1 MKHFFRLVLLVL
13 SVSVLPAATSVD
25 SLPNAADVR
34 LSLEKLNVLGSV
46 LYIAAHPDDEN
57 TGLMAYLSKERK
69 YRAAYLSVTRGDGG
83 QNLIG
88 SEKDSDIGIM
98 RSQELL
104 AARHIDGGEQ
114 YFTRAIDFGY
124 SKSVEESMQIWGR
137 DKVLADIVWIIR
149 RFRPDI
155 IVTRFPADAAGGGG
169 HGHHTAGTI
178 LALEAF
184 TAAADAARF
193 PEQLQF
199 AKPWQAKRILLN
211 SFRPNA
217 QEQNKNPQVD
227 IGIYNPYLGQSYNEI
242 AAYSRT
248 MHKSQGFGTLPRRGS
263 QLEFFQLLEGSPVE
277 ADIMEGI
284 DTSWKRLKGG
294 EEIER
299 MIAGIISAFQIEN
312 PSKSLPQL
320 LELDTRMAALGSD
333 PWIQVKRQELR
344 DLIQACAG
352 LWLETLAD
360 DYSAAPGGTVK
371 ITASLVQR
379 SGGALRLNA
388 LNFPTLNQRYEVKQD
403 IPHNTLRSIEQ
414 AVTLPPNY
422 PISQP
427 YWLMKP
433 AERGLYSV
441 SNQQMIGMPQNP
453 PALPVDVD
461 VNILGK
467 DFTFTTA
474 TRYRWVDRVDG
485 EKQRPFEV
493 RPPVTAN
500 FNRKVVVFNNGREK
514 EINLTL
520 KNNGSISKG
529 SVRLQIPSD
538 WQVSPASIQFDFSKK
553 HDEQVVT
560 FRVRPPLKMTV
571 ADAKAIVAIGD
582 KEYSYSLLE
591 ILHSH
596 IDPQVHFTDAGLR
609 LIPLESK
616 IKPGRVGY
624 IEGSG
629 DEIPEILKD
638 MGYEVVSL
646 SDDMLTAEQLAQFN
660 IVIAGIRAYNTRE
673 RLRFVQPLLMEFV
686 KNGGT
691 YIVQYNVP
699 TGLQTENIG
708 PYPFRIGR
716 SRIVEEDAEL
726 RFLEPTHPLVTFP
739 NAITSADFSGWVQ
752 ERGLYF
758 AEQWDSRYTPI
769 FAGHDSGEQDS
780 LGSTLYCRYGRGV
793 FVYSTLVWFR
803 ELPAGVPGAFRLFQN
818 LLSVGEYEPANQTR

>member
-1 MKHFFRLVLLVL
+1 MLFVL
-13 SVSVLPAATSVD
+13 SAAILPGAASAD

-34 LSLEKLNVLGSV
+34 LALEKLNVVGSV

-88 SEKDSDIGIM
+88 SEKGSDIGII

-124 SKSVEESMQIWGR
+124 SKSVEETMQIWGR
-137 DKVLADIVWIIR
+137 DQVLADIVWIIR
-149 RFRPDI
+149 RFRPDVL
-155 IVTRFPADAAGGGG
+155 VTRFPADAAGGGG
-169 HGHHTAGTI
+169 HGHHTAATI

-184 TAAADAARF
+184 KAAADAARF

-199 AKPWQAKRILLN
+199 VTPWQAKRIFLN
-211 SFRPNA
+211 SWRPGA
-217 QEQNKNPQVD
+217 QGQAGIPQVD
-227 IGIYNPYLGQSYNEI
+227 IGMYNPLLGKSYNEI

-248 MHKSQGFGTLPRRGS
+248 MHKSQGFGTLPRQGS
-263 QLEFFQLLEGSPVE
+263 QMEYFQLLEGDPAE

-284 DTSWKRLKGG
+284 DTSWKRVKGG
-294 EEIER
+294 AECER
-299 MIAGIISAFQIEN
+299 LISGLIADFQVGN
-312 PSKSLPQL
+312 PSRSLPQL
-320 LELDTRMAALGSD
+320 LELDARMAALGSD

-344 DLIQACAG
+344 DIIQDCAG
-352 LWLETLAD
+352 LWLETLAG
-360 DYSAAPGGTVK
+360 DYSAAPGETVK

-379 SGGALRLNA
+379 SGGSVRLKALS
-388 LNFPTLNQRYEVKQD
+388 FPTLNQRYEVNQD
-403 IPHNTLRSIEQ
+403 IPNNTLRAIDQ
-414 AVTLPPNY
+414 AIALPPNY

-427 YWLMKP
+427 YWLVNP
-433 AERGLYSV
+433 PELGLYSV
-441 SNQQMIGMPQNP
+441 SNLQLNGLPQNP
-453 PALPVDVD
+453 PALPVEVT
-461 VNILGK
+461 VNMLGK
-467 DFTFTTA
+467 DVTFA
-474 TRYRWVDRVDG
+474 SSARYRWVDRVDG

-500 FNRKVVVFNNGREK
+500 FNRKVVVFNNGSEK
-514 EINLTL
+514 EIPLTL
-520 KNNGSISKG
+520 INNGSLSKG
-529 SVRLQIPSD
+529 SVRLQIPSG
-538 WQVSPASIQFDFSKK
+538 WQVSPASIPFDFSKK
-553 HDEQVVT
+553 HDEQVVA
-560 FRVRPPLKMTV
+560 FHVRPPLEMTV
-571 ADAKAIVAIGD
+571 GDAKAIVAIGD
-582 KEYSYSLLE
+582 KEYSFSLLE
-591 ILHSH
+591 MIHSH
-596 IDPQVHFTDAGLR
+596 FDPQVHFTDAGLR

-616 IKPGRVGY
+616 IKPGRIGY
-624 IEGSG
+624 IDGSG

-638 MGYEVVSL
+638 MGYEVVLL
-646 SDDMLTAEQLAQFN
+646 SDDMLTAEQLSRFK
-660 IVIAGIRAYNTRE
+660 IVMAGIRAYNTRE
-673 RLRFVQPLLMEFV
+673 RLRFVQPLLMDFV

-726 RFLEPTHPLVTFP
+726 RILDPKNPLVAFP

-758 AEQWDSRYTPI
+758 AEQWDSHYTPI
-769 FAGHDSGEQDS
+769 FAGHDSGEPDS
-780 LGSTLYCRYGRGV
+780 LGSTLVCRYGQGV

-818 LLSVGEYEPANQTR
+818 MLSVGDYESSNQAR